1 MRAAQMRG
9 RGAPP
14 GLIETLFNHSRTSS
28 DRKCLYIR
36 RNTSLS
42 APQVGIKSCCQPNVT
57 NSVTTIFSPSSSML
71 AGGISLRNS
80 EFCPQV

>member
-28 DRKCLYIR
+28 DRKCLFDDDKKIELFR
-36 RNTSLS
+36 SHLS
-42 APQVGIKSCCQPNVT
+42 EN
-57 NSVTTIFSPSSSML
+57 
-71 AGGISLRNS
+71 
-80 EFCPQV
+80 

>member
-28 DRKCLYIR
+28 DRKCRKPDETQEPGTMRRGMIR
-36 RNTSLS
+36 QVMIRHYSTRHNTTFVFYTR
-42 APQVGIKSCCQPNVT
+42 PV
-57 NSVTTIFSPSSSML
+57 
-71 AGGISLRNS
+71 
-80 EFCPQV
+80 